1 MAYNKSPFK
10 MVGKSPLMKQ
20 LIGKQS
26 MLPEGL
32 QAAIKA
38 SPAKKYGHSPAK
50 QAEQEDTNS
59 HSTPKAREMRREIR
73 QAKKASPAKQLG
85 KDAGETAAFEKSA
98 QIEDKFNRKIE
109 KAAGNDKKIAK
120 LNKRANNKM
129 ARKVPRAQKRADK
142 KGYDMNNFDG
152 TTTRLVGKDEKSSPA
167 KQVKVKD
174 LPKKA
179 VETGEKI
186 VQGVKN
192 IGKKIGNI
200 TLSSKARQDCKKAGG
215 KYSKKGGCFMPES
228 KAKSSK

>member
-10 MVGKSPLMKQ
+10 MAGKSPLMKQ
-20 LIGKQS
+20 LIGKQD

-50 QAEQEDTNS
+50 Q
-59 HSTPKAREMRREIR
+59 
-73 QAKKASPAKQLG
+73 LG
-85 KDAGETAAFEKSA
+85 KDAGETAAFEKSKE
-98 QIEDKFNRKIE
+98 IENKFDSKIE
-109 KAAGNDKKIAK
+109 KAAGNDKKIGR

-129 ARKVPRAQKRADK
+129 ERKVPRAQKKADK
-142 KGYDMNNFDG
+142 KGYDMKNHDG

-167 KQVKVKD
+167 KQVRVKD

-186 VQGVKN
+186 LEG
-192 IGKKIGNI
+192 GKKFIKSIGNI
-200 TLSSKARQDCKKAGG
+200 KLSSKAREDCKKAGG
-215 KYSKKGGCFMPES
+215 KYSRKKGCLMPVKQE
-228 KAKSSK
+228 AKSSK